1 MFLFVDAPLAAQYG
15 VKTNFRHGHF
25 KSSVG
30 ASIASRVRDDAPL
43 VAQYGVKIIV
53 QCSHLLKVSSYTEQ

>member
-1 MFLFVDAPLAAQYG
+1 MLLWDAPLVAQYS

-53 QCSHLLKVSSYTEQ
+53 RCSHLLEVSSYIEQ